1 MVSRSNRRTLF
12 EHAATGP
19 SSRPLLSARHT
30 TAVRIKLLLLLLSVL
45 LMRSE
50 YCNFI
55 GLAGALNDT
64 LQNVKKK
71 KTILGLRVARVDDEN
86 RIGFYTVAS
95 RVQLT

>member
-71 KTILGLRVARVDDEN
+71 TILGLRVARVDDEN